1 MAVIL
6 SLIMLGL
13 EYRDRHLTQFR
24 TLVSTLSY
32 PLVFLIELPGR
43 ISRSLGDALASQRNL
58 LADNN
63 RLFAENLTLRARLQ
77 VFETLEK
84 ENLRLRSLL
93 DSSFKVGDQMLITE
107 LVHVDLNPYRH
118 QIMINKGSRAGVYMG
133 QPALDAHGIM
143 GQVVQV
149 NPWDA
154 TLLLITDNEHNLPVE
169 VTRTGLRTI
178 AVGTGQ
184 TDSLRLP
191 FLPNNADLQVGD
203 KVVTSGLAGQF
214 PAGYPVATI
223 NKIQRQPGAPFTEAL
238 ATPEAHLDRAR
249 EILLVW
255 PGKQQNG
262 QKEEPK
268 AQAVPE
274 FKPDGQVLP

>member
-1 MAVIL
+1 MAIIV
-6 SLIMLGL
+6 SLLMLGL
-13 EYRDRHLTQFR
+13 EYRDRNLSQFR
-24 TLVSTLSY
+24 TLISTLSY
-32 PLVFLIELPGR
+32 PLTYLIELPGR
-43 ISRSLGDALASQRNL
+43 ISRGLDEALASHRSL

-63 RLFAENLTLRARLQ
+63 RLFAENLLLKARLQ
-77 VFETLEK
+77 VFDTMEK

-93 DSSFKVGDQMLITE
+93 DSSFRVGDQMLIAE

-118 QIMINKGSRAGVYMG
+118 QLMINKGSRAGVYLG
-133 QPALDAHGIM
+133 QPALDANGVM
-143 GQVVQV
+143 GQVIQV

-178 AVGTGQ
+178 AVGSGQ
-184 TDSLRLP
+184 IDSLRLP

-203 KVVTSGLAGQF
+203 TLTTSGLAGQF

-223 NKIQRQPGAPFTEAL
+223 TKIQRQSGAPFTEAL
-238 ATPEAHLDRAR
+238 ATPKAHLDRAR

-255 PGKQQNG
+255 PGKQQSS
-262 QKEEPK
+262 PSHDR
-268 AQAVPE
+268 QAP
-274 FKPDGQVLP
+274 P